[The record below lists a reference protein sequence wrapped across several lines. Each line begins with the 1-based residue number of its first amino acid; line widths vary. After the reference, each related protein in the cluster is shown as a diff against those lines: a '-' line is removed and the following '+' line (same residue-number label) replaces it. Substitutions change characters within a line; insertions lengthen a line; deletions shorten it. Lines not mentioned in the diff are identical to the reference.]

1 MQRLTYFVANCMQLA
16 EECYQTAI
24 VAAARLGRI
33 LASALASERYGA
45 FLLNKQND
53 PEEAKHKF
61 DVAIRRYNEW
71 GAAKKVQILR
81 EKHPDLWR
89 KPTEVVVGLS
99 EDDKRVSAISR
110 PSVLNG

>member
-1 MQRLTYFVANCMQLA
+1 MQLA
-16 EECYQTAI
+16 EQCYQTAI

-61 DVAIRRYNEW
+61 DVAIRR
-71 GAAKKVQILR
+71 KVQILR
-81 EKHPDLWR
+81 EKHPHLWR

-99 EDDKRVSAISR
+99 EDDKRVSTISR

>member
-61 DVAIRRYNEW
+61 DVAIRR
-71 GAAKKVQILR
+71 KVQILR

-99 EDDKRVSAISR
+99 EDDKRVSTISR